1 MATTKIW
8 KVQKRLDHV
17 INYATNEEKTKN
29 NYSKYRMDEF
39 DSIRQVMAYATNPD
53 KTEKQFY
60 TTGINCKIEDAVKQM
75 QFVKIFYGKENGI
88 LAFHAYQ
95 SFNEGEVTPEI
106 AHEIGVKLAN
116 EMWGDRFQVVV
127 STHLNTQHIHNHFVI
142 NSVSFK
148 DGKKYYSNFTNTA
161 LLRKTSDEICE
172 EYGLSVLKEKTCKS
186 GINFENFYKKSM
198 RDSDYYKFAKED
210 IDYAIKHS
218 YTLKQ
223 FQQMLV
229 SMGYNYYYRADK
241 LSVRRK
247 PHKRNIRV
255 ERAFGEEY
263 SLENIKRRILEN
275 DYIRQEKIIPYMVI
289 KHKHLKTRDR
299 IRKKYKPK
307 GIVALYYYYRYLI
320 KLYTRNNT
328 QYKLTPKMRE
338 EVKKMD
344 EYSKKIRFLC
354 KYKIET
360 MSDVDNVKEKKQKEM
375 QNILNTRNRLYYK
388 RQKLDNE
395 SEKDSVTKEIIN
407 VTSVLQKVRK
417 EIRLCDDIYDS
428 VPRMKKHIKE
438 VDEKEN
444 ENAKEKK
451 LKEKKKKVRRYER

>member
-8 KVQKRLDHV
+8 KVQKRLDKV

-29 NYSKYRMDEF
+29 NYSEYGMDEF
-39 DSIRQVMAYATNPD
+39 DSIRQVMTYATNPD

-60 TTGINCKIEDAVKQM
+60 TTGINCEVKDAVKQM
-75 QFVKIFYGKENGI
+75 QFVKTLYGKENDI

-95 SFNEGEVTPEI
+95 SFNEGEVTPQI

-127 STHLNTQHIHNHFVI
+127 STHLNTVHLHNHFVI

-148 DGKKYYSNFTNTA
+148 DGKKYYSNLTNTA

-210 IDYAIKHS
+210 IEYAIKHS

-229 SMGYNYYYRADK
+229 SMGYNYCYRADK
-241 LSVRRK
+241 LSVRRE
-247 PHKRNIRV
+247 PYKRNIRV

-275 DYIRQEKIIPYMVI
+275 DYIIQEKIIPYMVI
-289 KHKHLKTRDR
+289 RHRRFTTRDR

-307 GIVALYYYYRYLI
+307 GIVALYYYYKYLL
-320 KLYTRNNT
+320 KLYTRKNI
-328 QYKLTPKMRE
+328 QYKLTPEMRA
-338 EVKKMD
+338 EVQKMD
-344 EYSKKIRFLC
+344 EYSERIRFLC
-354 KYKIET
+354 KYKIESV
-360 MSDVDNVKEKKQKEM
+360 SDVDNIKEQKKEELQKNL
-375 QNILNTRNRLYYK
+375 NIRNRLYYK
-388 RQKLDNE
+388 RQKSDSE
-395 SEKDSVTKEIIN
+395 IEKDSVTKEIID
-407 VTSVLQKVRK
+407 VTSVLTKVRK
-417 EIRLCDDIYDS
+417 DIKLCDEIEKS
-428 VPRMKKHIKE
+428 VPVIKNDIKE
-438 VDEKEN
+438 LEEREKRQ
-444 ENAKEKK
+444 KEFIKN
-451 LKEKKKKVRRYER
+451 KKKERRMER

>member
-29 NYSKYRMDEF
+29 NYSKYGMDEF
-39 DSIRQVMAYATNPD
+39 DSIRQVMTYATNPD

-60 TTGINCKIEDAVKQM
+60 TTGINCEVKDAVRQM
-75 QFVKIFYGKENGI
+75 QLVKTIYGKENGI

-127 STHLNTQHIHNHFVI
+127 STHLNTQHLHNHFVI

-148 DGKKYYSNFTNTA
+148 DGKKYYSNLTNTA

-198 RDSDYYKFAKED
+198 RDSDNYIFAKED

-241 LSVRRK
+241 LSVRRE

-275 DYIRQEKIIPYMVI
+275 DYVRQEKIIPYKVMS
-289 KHKHLKTRDR
+289 HRYFTTRDR
-299 IRKKYKPK
+299 IKKKYKPK
-307 GIVALYYYYRYLI
+307 GIIALYYYYRYLI
-320 KLYTRNNT
+320 RSYTRNNT
-328 QYKLTPKMRE
+328 PYKLTPKMRE

-344 EYSKKIRFLC
+344 EYSERIRFLC
-354 KYKIET
+354 KYKIQT
-360 MSDVDNVKEKKQKEM
+360 MSDVDNVKEQKQEEM
-375 QNILNTRNRLYYK
+375 QKILNTRNRLYYK
-388 RQKLDNE
+388 RKKLNNE
-395 SEKDSVTKEIIN
+395 SEKDSVTKEIID

-417 EIRLCDDIYDS
+417 EIKLCDEIEKS
-428 VPRMKKHIKE
+428 VPLIKNEIKE
-438 VDEKEN
+438 LEER
-444 ENAKEKK
+444 EKK
-451 LKEKKKKVRRYER
+451 QKEFIKNKKKERRWER